1 MTISYGKQSI
11 DSQDIKRVIKSL
23 KSNYL
28 TQGPAVKEFEKKLS
42 KNFKC
47 KFSTVVSNGS
57 AALYLIGKILGWKA
71 GDVIAVPP
79 ITFISSVNSVE
90 HCGAKPLF
98 IDINLNDYCM
108 DPIKLEKELVRDK
121 KKRIKAAVITD
132 FGGQPAQWEK
142 FYALKKKYK
151 IILIND
157 NCHAMG
163 SSIKLDKGYATKY
176 ADFATL
182 SFHPVKAITT
192 GEGGAILTNNKKMN
206 EKAALLREHG
216 IVRKNGRHWDYKVLN
231 LGYNFRLPD
240 LNCALGISQLR
251 KLKKFVERRKKISA
265 IYDHLF
271 SDKEKFIIPKKIKD
285 TVNSYH
291 LYPILINLKKI
302 KKTKEK
308 IIKEFLKN
316 KIKLQVHYIPINT
329 QPFYKKKYGLNKNN
343 YKNSILFFKS
353 CVSLPIYYDLNDRQ
367 INYIKKICK
376 KIFHL

>member
-1 MTISYGKQSI
+1 MIISYGKQSI
-11 DSQDIKRVIKSL
+11 DSQDIRSVVRSL

-28 TQGPAVKEFEKKLS
+28 TQGPLVKEFEKKLAS
-42 KNFKC
+42 NFKC
-47 KFSTVVSNGS
+47 KFSTVLSNAS
-57 AALYLIGKILGWKA
+57 AALFLIGKILDWKA
-71 GDVIAVPP
+71 GDIIAVPP
-79 ITFISSVNSVE
+79 ITFISSINSVE

-98 IDINLNDYCM
+98 IDINLEDYCM
-108 DPIKLEKELVRDK
+108 DPSKLEKALERDK
-121 KKRIKAAVITD
+121 KKKIKAAIITD
-132 FGGQPAQWEK
+132 YGGQPAQWEK
-142 FYALKKKYK
+142 FYKLKKKYK

-163 SSIKLDKGYATKY
+163 SSIKLDEGYAAKY

-206 EKAALLREHG
+206 EKATLLREHG
-216 IVRKNGRHWDYKVLN
+216 IVRKNGRHWDYQVFN

-251 KLKKFVERRKKISA
+251 KLKKFVDRRKKISA
-265 IYDHLF
+265 IYDNLF
-271 SDKEKFIIPKKIKD
+271 SDKEKFIIPKKIKN
-285 TVNSYH
+285 TINSYH

-376 KIFHL
+376 KIFHI